1 MIPLMR
7 GKVKIGAAVAYVS
20 EDLCAGC
27 GVCSD
32 LCTYGALAMHP
43 VHSVM
48 TVNPVLCQG
57 CGACAMACPSGAM
70 NLHHFT
76 FDQVMAQ
83 VDTLVDEVLWWP
95 VRDDQALEVE

>member
-1 MIPLMR
+1 MR
-7 GKVKIGAAVAYVS
+7 GKVKVEAAIAFV
-20 EDLCAGC
+20 EEELCAGC
-27 GVCSD
+27 SMCAER
-32 LCTYGALAMHP
+32 CTYGALTLHT
-43 VHSVM
+43 VRRVM

-57 CGACAMACPSGAM
+57 CGACAMACPSRAM

-95 VRDDQALEVE
+95 VRESELAEVERG